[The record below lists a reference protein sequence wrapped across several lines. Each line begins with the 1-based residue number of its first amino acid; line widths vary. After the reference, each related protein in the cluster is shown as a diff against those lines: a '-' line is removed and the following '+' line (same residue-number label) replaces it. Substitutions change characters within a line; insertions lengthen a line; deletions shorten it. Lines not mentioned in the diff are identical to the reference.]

1 VKPGDVL
8 GDRFRLVAQTGQG
21 GMGTVWRAQDLETGG
36 AAALKIRHVGG
47 VREQERFARE
57 ATLLASLDHPAI
69 VRHLAHGGIPAGALA
84 LGATAADAPTSEAAW
99 LAMEWIEGPDLG
111 AYLARTRPGFASAV
125 AVMRRIATA
134 LAELHR
140 RGVVHRDVK
149 PSNVLLPGGDLRAAK
164 LADLGIA
171 RGAERAARLTRSG
184 EMMGTPAYMAPEQA
198 ASAHDVDARADVYAI
213 GCILFE
219 CLTGRPPFI
228 GDHAVAVLAKVLL
241 DSAPSIVSL
250 RGDLPP
256 ALAVLVC
263 DLLARD
269 RDLRPPDAA
278 AVVEAL
284 DALGDL
290 GEAGIAPTTSPDV
303 AVTAPG
309 VGPAAGSAAAAN
321 VTPPGSITDSERRV
335 VSVVLGGATDAGEQ
349 TLLPSEWSALD
360 ERLRV
365 VARAHGADLAVL
377 ADGSLVATVA
387 AAGAAS
393 DVALTAARLALAL
406 RDALP
411 GVPLALGTGRAVV
424 ARDGRGGG
432 DTLPLGDAIDRT
444 AALLGRAVADGAAGA
459 GVRLDEATAGLLD
472 ARFDVGGDA
481 DGLWLRG
488 ERAGAEE
495 PRTVLGRHTPC
506 VGRERELA
514 VLEALYAQCRDEPV
528 ARAVILTGPAG
539 AGKSRLRHELLARL
553 RARGERFEALVGR
566 GDAVR
571 AGSPY
576 VVLAQ
581 AVRRAAAIRP
591 GDAPSVQ
598 SLKLRARLG
607 RHLQSAAL
615 DRVAPAMAELCGLPA
630 LSDEAGAHGWAHAA
644 RAEPHQLGDAL
655 RLGFEEW
662 LSAELAPAA
671 GAPVVVLVLEDLQ
684 WGDAPS
690 VALVDAAL
698 RRLADRPLLVLAL
711 ARPEIDDVLPALWE
725 ARDPRRIVLG
735 GLLRSAAEKLA
746 RAALGAGGDD
756 PRVGFVVE
764 RAEGNPFYLEELC
777 RAVGAPVATPARPP
791 SSPGTAPEGL
801 PDSVLGMVQAR
812 LDGLDAHCRRVL
824 RAASVHG
831 RRFTRAGA
839 AALLG
844 GAEAA
849 AHLDEHLAEL
859 VRHEVIEPRGD
870 ELVFRHELVREAAY
884 AALTDADR
892 ALGHRLAADWLEHQP
907 NPDALAL
914 AEHNE
919 RGGRPDRAAGWYAR
933 AAARAVDGGDFA
945 AALDRA
951 DRGLRC
957 GAEGPVRGALAL
969 AAAAAHAWRGST
981 ADARP
986 RAHEAVALLAPGTA
1000 DWLHAVELA
1009 ARTSED
1015 DDVARIEA
1023 LARQAATVPPAPGA
1037 EPDCLAVVCRCARF
1051 LLQRGHGGAAADLAA
1066 RAEELARN
1074 PAARSPLGDGRLLE
1088 LRAWRAYFAGDPA
1101 SFLAH
1106 ERAALET
1113 YERGGLTR
1121 MACELHDHVGTA
1133 LADLGDFAGAE
1144 RAHRTALALGD
1155 KLGLERGSVA
1165 AGNLGFALAHQGRF
1179 DEARAAA
1186 GRMLAFYEEQPEAL
1200 RARGAA
1206 RYIFMVIEHLAG
1218 VLDAAERYGRAALGY
1233 LAAWPGLLAV
1243 ARAELARVLLRRGA
1257 PPAEPLELARA
1268 ALAAASAAGGVEER
1282 EPVLWLA
1289 HVEAL
1294 AAAGMAAAAAAEL
1307 AAARD
1312 RLLARAARI
1321 DDPRLRTAFLE
1332 NVPEN
1337 AALVRGAPRN

>member
-1 VKPGDVL
+1 
-8 GDRFRLVAQTGQG
+8 
-21 GMGTVWRAQDLETGG
+21 
-36 AAALKIRHVGG
+36 
-47 VREQERFARE
+47 
-57 ATLLASLDHPAI
+57 
-69 VRHLAHGGIPAGALA
+69 
-84 LGATAADAPTSEAAW
+84 
-99 LAMEWIEGPDLG
+99 
-111 AYLARTRPGFASAV
+111 
-125 AVMRRIATA
+125 
-134 LAELHR
+134 
-140 RGVVHRDVK
+140 VK
-149 PSNVLLPGGDLRAAK
+149 PSNVLLPGGDLRGAK
-164 LADLGIA
+164 VADLGIA
-171 RGAERAARLTRSG
+171 RGSEHVARLTRSG

-213 GCILFE
+213 GSILFE
-219 CLTGRPPFI
+219 CLAGRPPFI

-241 DSAPSIVSL
+241 DSVPSIASL
-250 RGDLPP
+250 RAGLPP
-256 ALAVLVC
+256 ALAALVR

-269 RDLRPPDAA
+269 RDRRPPDAA
-278 AVVEAL
+278 AVVDAL

-290 GEAGIAPTTSPDV
+290 GEAGIAPTTSPDL

-309 VGPAAGSAAAAN
+309 VGPAARGAGGASHL
-321 VTPPGSITDSERRV
+321 TPPGSITDSERRV
-335 VSVVLGGATDAGEQ
+335 VSVVLGGASDAREQ

-360 ERLRV
+360 ERLRI

-387 AAGAAS
+387 AAGSAA

-424 ARDGRGGG
+424 TREGLTGG

-444 AALLGRAVADGAAGA
+444 AALLGRAVADGAGAAA

-472 ARFDVGGDA
+472 ARFDVDGDA
-481 DGLWLRG
+481 GGLWLRG
-488 ERAGAEE
+488 ERTGTEE
-495 PRTVLGRHTPC
+495 PRTVLGRRTAC

-514 VLEALYAQCRDEPV
+514 VLDALYAQCRDEPV
-528 ARAVILTGPAG
+528 ARAVIITGPAG
-539 AGKSRLRHELLARL
+539 AGKSRLRHELLVRL
-553 RARGERFEALVGR
+553 RARGERFELLVGR
-566 GDAVR
+566 GDTVR

-591 GDAPSVQ
+591 GDAPHVQ
-598 SLKLRARLG
+598 WLKLRARLG
-607 RHLQSAAL
+607 RHLQSAAV
-615 DRVAPAMAELCGLPA
+615 DRVAAAMAELCGLPPPGDDA
-630 LSDEAGAHGWAHAA
+630 AAAHGWAQAA

-662 LSAELAPAA
+662 LAAELSPGA
-671 GAPVVVLVLEDLQ
+671 GAHVLVLVLEDLQ

-711 ARPEIDDVLPALWE
+711 ARPEIDDVLPELWE

-746 RAALGAGGDD
+746 RAALGAAGDD

-777 RAVGAPVATPARPP
+777 RAVGAPVATPAGPP
-791 SSPGTAPEGL
+791 SASATAPEAL

-892 ALGHRLAADWLEHQP
+892 VLGHRLAADWLEHEP
-907 NPDALAL
+907 HPDALAL
-914 AEHNE
+914 ADHNE
-919 RGGRPDRAAGWYAR
+919 RGGRPDRAAAWYAR

-957 GAEGPVRGALAL
+957 GAEGAVRGALIL
-969 AAAAAHAWRGST
+969 AAASAHAWRGSV
-981 ADARP
+981 ADAR
-986 RAHEAVALLAPGTA
+986 ASAVEAIALLVPGTA
-1000 DWLHAVELA
+1000 DWLQAVELA
-1009 ARTSED
+1009 VRTHEGED
-1015 DDVARIEA
+1015 IDRLES
-1023 LARQAATVPPAPGA
+1023 LARQAATVPPAAGA
-1037 EPDCLAVVCRCARF
+1037 EPDCLAVVARCARF
-1051 LLQRGHGGAAADLAA
+1051 LLQRGRGAAAADLTA
-1066 RAEELARN
+1066 RAEELALD
-1074 PAARSPLGDGRLLE
+1074 PAARSPLGWGRLLE

-1106 ERAALET
+1106 DRAALET
-1113 YERGGLTR
+1113 YERGGLMR

-1133 LADLGDFAGAE
+1133 FADLGDFAAAE
-1144 RAHRTALALGD
+1144 HEHRTAMAIAE
-1155 KLGLERGSVA
+1155 KLGLERGRAA

-1179 DEARAAA
+1179 EEARAAA
-1186 GRMLAFYEEQPEAL
+1186 GRMLTFYEDQPEAL
-1200 RARGAA
+1200 RERGAA

-1218 VLDAAERYGRAALGY
+1218 VLDAAERYGRAAVGHLG
-1233 LAAWPGLLAV
+1233 AWPALLAV

-1257 PPAEPLELARA
+1257 PPAEALELARA
-1268 ALAAASAAGGVEER
+1268 ALASAREAGGVEER
-1282 EPVLWLA
+1282 EPLLWLA

-1294 AAAGMAAAAAAEL
+1294 AAAGQAAEAAAEL
-1307 AAARD
+1307 AAARA
-1312 RLLARAARI
+1312 RLQERAARI
-1321 DDPRLRTAFLE
+1321 DDAALRAAFLGS
-1332 NVPEN
+1332 VPEN
-1337 AALVRGAPRN
+1337 AALVHGVRGVAG